1 MGKNKNFFRA
11 SAEDFK
17 KIPGSPVAYWVG
29 GKSLDV
35 LAKSAAIG
43 EHVESR
49 CGMNTSNNDY
59 YLKLWYEVGRRKIG
73 LGYKSVE
80 SFLAS
85 NFEYAPYN
93 KGGSFRKWFG
103 NLEYC
108 LWFGGKHYDE
118 LLNLGNH
125 LPSRQFYFHSCLTWS
140 DVTSSC
146 LSFRFVPEG
155 TVFDGC
161 AAVAFPHKEEC
172 MPLLGFLN
180 TTYVE
185 KLSHI
190 LNPTIHFKLNDFA
203 RLPYIVQRDTPVVQN
218 TADCCALAKEDWD
231 AYETSWDF
239 AVNPLVAARGGA
251 LCSSADSASF
261 VSAPTG
267 DGRSGQQSVVRDQVG
282 VGRDGELLT
291 AHCPLSTIYAA
302 VREKWAKNCE
312 EMRRLE
318 TENNR
323 IFIEAYGLQDELTP
337 EVPWHE
343 ITLTCNPWYRYG
355 VKVDSGQ
362 CAVGSAASDHCT
374 LPTDNLLEER
384 LKGDTVKE
392 LISYAV
398 GCMMG
403 RYSLEKPGLIL
414 ADQGAQISDQWIVVS
429 GQLVLRGKVAECV
442 RKELQRIDCLAEGD
456 GSCGRSVS
464 TGETAPDGGTVC
476 IVGSASSGGGFN
488 SVECR
493 RGAGAEY
500 DAGLH
505 ELSDNGTRV
514 VLRDGN
520 TIVDLCSAE
529 VLDAIASGSGAE
541 LVRRGWKDAERIDWK
556 TIHSS
561 LTTSHFSPDE
571 DGIIPILDND
581 WFADDIVTR
590 FREFIKV
597 AFGEVHFFE
606 NMAWIEE
613 ALGKNLRDYFTK
625 DFYKDH
631 LQRYQNRPIYWL
643 FQSPKGAFRALIYM
657 HRYKPD
663 MVGGVLGYLRS
674 LQTKVENQL
683 GVATQIASDES
694 KSSTERVR
702 ANKEVV
708 KYAKMQKELDEYEK
722 NVLYPLSTERIE
734 IDLDDGVK
742 VNYRKFGTALRKV
755 ATLEGKGE

>member
-1 MGKNKNFFRA
+1 MSENKNFFRA

-17 KIPGSPVAYWVG
+17 KIPGSPVAYWLKGQDLFLRTKVG
-29 GKSLDV
+29 DLYISGGRNKTHGNELYLRNWWEPSFKSTRWMVYANGGEFRKYFGNEIDV
-35 LAKSAAIG
+35 VDWSDEARSSYESHGGLVNKKFWGHQGICWSLITSASTSFRIKSAYAQYSSG
-43 EHVESR
+43 SPTLFDEHLDFSFE
-49 CGMNTSNNDY
+49 TLA
-59 YLKLWYEVGRRKIG
+59 YLNSPIVRY
-73 LGYKSVE
+73 
-80 SFLAS
+80 FLKA
-85 NFEYAPYN
+85 
-93 KGGSFRKWFG
+93 
-103 NLEYC
+103 
-108 LWFGGKHYDE
+108 
-118 LLNLGNH
+118 
-125 LPSRQFYFHSCLTWS
+125 
-140 DVTSSC
+140 
-146 LSFRFVPEG
+146 
-155 TVFDGC
+155 
-161 AAVAFPHKEEC
+161 
-172 MPLLGFLN
+172 
-180 TTYVE
+180 
-185 KLSHI
+185 
-190 LNPTIHFKLNDFA
+190 LNPTINTTFNDVA
-203 RLPYIVQRDTPVVQN
+203 TLPYAPTRQTDINDRVYTLVSLSR
-218 TADCCALAKEDWD
+218 KDWD
-231 AYETSWDF
+231 AYERSRNFT
-239 AVNPLVAARGGA
+239 VNPLVAERG
-251 LCSSADSASF
+251 
-261 VSAPTG
+261 VSG
-267 DGRSGQQSVVRDQVG
+267 QSVVGSEQNGGLITD
-282 VGRDGELLT
+282 
-291 AHCPLSTIYAA
+291 HCPLSTLYSRL
-302 VREKWAKNCE
+302 REKWAKDCE

-362 CAVGSAASDHCT
+362 CAVGSAASDHCI

-581 WFADDIVTR
+581 WFADDIVTQ
-590 FREFIKV
+590 FEKFLV
-597 AFGEVHFFE
+597 AAFGAAQLGANRAF
-606 NMAWIEE
+606 IEQ
-613 ALGKNLRDYFTK
+613 ALGKDLRSYFVK
-625 DFYKDH
+625 DFYADH
-631 LQRYQNRPIYWL
+631 LQRYQKRPIYWL
-643 FQSPKGAFRALIYM
+643 FSSPKGTFNALVYL
-657 HRYKPD
+657 HRYQPNTA
-663 MVGGVLGYLRS
+663 GQVLGYLRS
-674 LQTKVENQL
+674 FITKLQAKIEAADKTAADPSASQSFRTRAIKERTKLARQL
-683 GVATQIASDES
+683 
-694 KSSTERVR
+694 
-702 ANKEVV
+702 
-708 KYAKMQKELDEYEK
+708 KELEDYERD
-722 NVLYPLSTERIE
+722 VLHPLSLQHVAL
-734 IDLDDGVK
+734 DLDDGVK
-742 VNYRKFGTALRKV
+742 VNYLKLGAALKKIPG
-755 ATLEGKGE
+755 LEAKE

>member
-1 MGKNKNFFRA
+1 MSENKNFFRA

-29 GKSLDV
+29 NGMKKAFATGHHFPGDTKKGV
-35 LAKSAAIG
+35 LTGDNDKYLRLWS
-43 EHVESR
+43 EVSNSR
-49 CGMNTSNNDY
+49 MGRNLSSHDGMVDS
-59 YLKLWYEVGRRKIG
+59 RK
-73 LGYKSVE
+73 
-80 SFLAS
+80 
-85 NFEYAPYN
+85 
-93 KGGSFRKWFG
+93 KWFPVTSGGEKRRWYG
-103 NLEYC
+103 NLDTVVNLENDGADIKAHVKNYRLRDSQYYFREAITWTEVSSSIFSC
-108 LWFGGKHYDE
+108 RYVPHEVLFGNGGPVSFFFNEHLFYTLG
-118 LLNLGNH
+118 LLNSKVAKEMFSYLAPTINFG
-125 LPSRQFYFHSCLTWS
+125 
-140 DVTSSC
+140 
-146 LSFRFVPEG
+146 PEQVEKIPV
-155 TVFDGC
+155 VFDNIGTIDLNVRK
-161 AAVAFPHKEEC
+161 AVA
-172 MPLLGFLN
+172 
-180 TTYVE
+180 
-185 KLSHI
+185 
-190 LNPTIHFKLNDFA
+190 
-203 RLPYIVQRDTPVVQN
+203 
-218 TADCCALAKEDWD
+218 CASADWD

-267 DGRSGQQSVVRDQVG
+267 DGRSGQQSVIRDQVG

-302 VREKWAKNCE
+302 VREKWAKDCE

-384 LKGDTVKE
+384 LRGDTVKE

-590 FREFIKV
+590 FKEFIKV

-643 FQSPKGAFRALIYM
+643 FQSPKGAFRALVYM

-683 GVATQIASDES
+683 GVAMQIASDES
-694 KSSTERVR
+694 KSNSERVR
-702 ANKEVV
+702 ANKDVV
-708 KYAKMQKELDEYEK
+708 KFSKAKKELDEYEK

-742 VNYRKFGTALRKV
+742 VNYAKFASALAKV
-755 ATLEGKGE
+755 KALEAKGE

>member
-1 MGKNKNFFRA
+1 MSENKNFFRA
-11 SAEDFK
+11 SAENFK
-17 KIPGSPVAYWVG
+17 KIPGSPVAYWLSEKLIDSFSSFPMLYSVAPTKQG
-29 GKSLDV
+29 
-35 LAKSAAIG
+35 LATG
-43 EHVESR
+43 DNDRFLRRWFET
-49 CGMNTSNNDY
+49 GLNNTS
-59 YLKLWYEVGRRKIG
+59 IG
-73 LGYKSVE
+73 LLPDDVGFTSKKW
-80 SFLAS
+80 F
-85 NFEYAPYN
+85 PCN
-93 KGGSFRKWFG
+93 KGGEFRKWYG
-103 NLEYC
+103 NLDY
-108 LWFGGKHYDE
+108 LVNWSNSGKEIKSFYDSNGK
-118 LLNLGNH
+118 LR
-125 LPSRQFYFHSCLTWS
+125 SRPQNENFYFKKGLTWS
-140 DVTSSC
+140 AISSGK
-146 LSFRFVPEG
+146 LAMRYSSEG
-155 TVFDGC
+155 TMFETKGAMC
-161 AAVAFPHKEEC
+161 FPPCNKLTAA
-172 MPLLGFLN
+172 LGFLN
-180 TTYVE
+180 SCVVCDLL
-185 KLSHI
+185 KAMA
-190 LNPTIHFKLNDFA
+190 PTLDFHEGPIG
-203 RLPYIVQRDTPVVQN
+203 RLPFAIPKQE
-218 TADCCALAKEDWD
+218 TAYVNRCIELSKDDWD
-231 AYETSWDF
+231 GSEVSWDF
-239 AVNPLVAARGGA
+239 TVNPLVAERG
-251 LCSSADSASF
+251 
-261 VSAPTG
+261 VSG
-267 DGRSGQQSVVRDQVG
+267 QSVVGSEQNGGLITD
-282 VGRDGELLT
+282 
-291 AHCPLSTIYAA
+291 HCPLSTLYSRL
-302 VREKWAKNCE
+302 REKWAKDCE

-337 EVPWHE
+337 DVPWHE

-561 LTTSHFSPDE
+561 LTTSHFSPDK

-643 FQSPKGAFRALIYM
+643 FQSPKGAFRALVYM

-694 KSSTERVR
+694 KSSTERIR

-708 KYAKMQKELDEYEK
+708 KYSKMQKELDEYEK

-755 ATLEGKGE
+755 AALEGKGE

>member
-1 MGKNKNFFRA
+1 MSENKNFFRA

-17 KIPGSPVAYWVG
+17 KIPGSPVAYWVSNAFSATFSAFPRIAELTISDG
-29 GKSLDV
+29 QTKTGDNDKYLRLIWEVSASLVGK
-35 LAKSAAIG
+35 
-43 EHVESR
+43 EHKWV
-49 CGMNTSNNDY
+49 
-59 YLKLWYEVGRRKIG
+59 KH
-73 LGYKSVE
+73 
-80 SFLAS
+80 
-85 NFEYAPYN
+85 P
-93 KGGSFRKWFG
+93 KGGCFRRWYGNLDTVIDWSEKARTHYRTDRVARILPDYLWWRRGFCWTLITSSKQSFRLVNSDEIFNLAAPTLFPKKEADLFG
-103 NLEYC
+103 
-108 LWFGGKHYDE
+108 
-118 LLNLGNH
+118 LL
-125 LPSRQFYFHSCLTWS
+125 
-140 DVTSSC
+140 
-146 LSFRFVPEG
+146 
-155 TVFDGC
+155 
-161 AAVAFPHKEEC
+161 AVA
-172 MPLLGFLN
+172 N
-180 TTYVE
+180 TKISAYVT
-185 KLSHI
+185 KV
-190 LNPTIHFKLNDFA
+190 LNPTINMNVGDVQSIPYVLPEGNVNQNVK
-203 RLPYIVQRDTPVVQN
+203 RLVSISRN
-218 TADCCALAKEDWD
+218 DWD
-231 AYETSWDF
+231 TYETSWDF
-239 AVNPLVAARGGA
+239 TTNPLVAERG
-251 LCSSADSASF
+251 
-261 VSAPTG
+261 VSG
-267 DGRSGQQSVVRDQVG
+267 QSVVGSEQNGGLITD
-282 VGRDGELLT
+282 
-291 AHCPLSTIYAA
+291 HCPLSTLYARL
-302 VREKWAKNCE
+302 REKWAKNCE

-337 EVPWHE
+337 DVPWHE

-561 LTTSHFSPDE
+561 LTTSHFSPDK

-590 FREFIKV
+590 FKEFIKV

-643 FQSPKGAFRALIYM
+643 FQSPKGAFRALVYM

-708 KYAKMQKELDEYEK
+708 KYSKMQKELDEYEK

-742 VNYRKFGTALRKV
+742 VNYAKFASALAKV
-755 ATLEGKGE
+755 KALEAKE

>member
-1 MGKNKNFFRA
+1 MSENKNFFRA

-29 GKSLDV
+29 NGMKKAFETGQHFPGDTKKGV
-35 LAKSAAIG
+35 LTGDNDKYLRLWS
-43 EHVESR
+43 EVSNSR
-49 CGMNTSNNDY
+49 MGRNLSSHDGMVDS
-59 YLKLWYEVGRRKIG
+59 RK
-73 LGYKSVE
+73 
-80 SFLAS
+80 
-85 NFEYAPYN
+85 
-93 KGGSFRKWFG
+93 KWFPVTSGGEKRRWYG
-103 NLEYC
+103 NLDTVVNLENDGADIKAHVKNYRLRDSQYYFREAITWTEVSSSIFSC
-108 LWFGGKHYDE
+108 RYVPHEVLFGNGGPVSFFFNKHLFYTLG
-118 LLNLGNH
+118 LLNSKVAKEMFSYLAPTINFG
-125 LPSRQFYFHSCLTWS
+125 
-140 DVTSSC
+140 
-146 LSFRFVPEG
+146 PEQVEKIPV
-155 TVFDGC
+155 VFDNIGTIDLNVRK
-161 AAVAFPHKEEC
+161 AVA
-172 MPLLGFLN
+172 
-180 TTYVE
+180 
-185 KLSHI
+185 
-190 LNPTIHFKLNDFA
+190 
-203 RLPYIVQRDTPVVQN
+203 
-218 TADCCALAKEDWD
+218 CASADWD

-239 AVNPLVAARGGA
+239 VVNPLVAARNVSGA
-251 LCSSADSASF
+251 SDESEFQLSA
-261 VSAPTG
+261 
-267 DGRSGQQSVVRDQVG
+267 
-282 VGRDGELLT
+282 L
-291 AHCPLSTIYAA
+291 YAA
-302 VREKWAKNCE
+302 VREKWAKDCE

-414 ADQGAQISDQWIVVS
+414 ADQGATLADYERVVS
-429 GQLVLRGKVAECV
+429 GQCSVASGECAV
-442 RKELQRIDCLAEGD
+442 
-456 GSCGRSVS
+456 VS
-464 TGETAPDGGTVC
+464 GECAVGGT
-476 IVGSASSGGGFN
+476 
-488 SVECR
+488 
-493 RGAGAEY
+493 
-500 DAGLH
+500 D
-505 ELSDNGTRV
+505 
-514 VLRDGN
+514 
-520 TIVDLCSAE
+520 
-529 VLDAIASGSGAE
+529 
-541 LVRRGWKDAERIDWK
+541 
-556 TIHSS
+556 HSS
-561 LTTSHFSPDE
+561 LTTAHFSPDE

-590 FREFIKV
+590 FKEFIKV

-643 FQSPKGAFRALIYM
+643 FQSPKGAFRALVYM

-708 KYAKMQKELDEYEK
+708 KYSKMQKELDEYEK

-742 VNYRKFGTALRKV
+742 VNYRKFGVALRKV
-755 ATLEGKGE
+755 AALEGKDE

>member
-1 MGKNKNFFRA
+1 MSRVT
-11 SAEDFK
+11 SD
-17 KIPGSPVAYWVG
+17 SP
-29 GKSLDV
+29 
-35 LAKSAAIG
+35 
-43 EHVESR
+43 
-49 CGMNTSNNDY
+49 
-59 YLKLWYEVGRRKIG
+59 
-73 LGYKSVE
+73 
-80 SFLAS
+80 
-85 NFEYAPYN
+85 
-93 KGGSFRKWFG
+93 SFRVMS
-103 NLEYC
+103 NDSISESATNAIYEI
-108 LWFGGKHYDE
+108 GGRTEKSTALLL
-118 LLNLGNH
+118 LLNSYVGK
-125 LPSRQFYFHSCLTWS
+125 Y
-140 DVTSSC
+140 V
-146 LSFRFVPEG
+146 LSLV
-155 TVFDGC
+155 
-161 AAVAFPHKEEC
+161 
-172 MPLLGFLN
+172 
-180 TTYVE
+180 
-185 KLSHI
+185 
-190 LNPTIHFKLNDFA
+190 NPTINVVPDDIRSFPV
-203 RLPYIVQRDTPVVQN
+203 RLDIPNQSYDAAAMMVEI
-218 TADCCALAKEDWD
+218 AHMDWD
-231 AYETSWDF
+231 SYETSWDF
-239 AVNPLVAARGGA
+239 SVNPLIAAWNLEREKAGESSGEVA
-251 LCSSADSASF
+251 S
-261 VSAPTG
+261 
-267 DGRSGQQSVVRDQVG
+267 RDLP
-282 VGRDGELLT
+282 RDGTLQG
-291 AHCPLSTIYAA
+291 IYEKVRAGWAA
-302 VREKWAKNCE
+302 NCE

-590 FREFIKV
+590 FKEFIKV

-643 FQSPKGAFRALIYM
+643 FQSPKGAFRALVYM

-683 GVATQIASDES
+683 GVAMQIASDES
-694 KSSTERVR
+694 KSNSERVR
-702 ANKEVV
+702 ANKDVV
-708 KYAKMQKELDEYEK
+708 KFSKAKKELDEYEK

-742 VNYRKFGTALRKV
+742 VNYAKFASALAKV
-755 ATLEGKGE
+755 KALEAKGE

>member
-1 MGKNKNFFRA
+1 
-11 SAEDFK
+11 
-17 KIPGSPVAYWVG
+17 
-29 GKSLDV
+29 
-35 LAKSAAIG
+35 
-43 EHVESR
+43 
-49 CGMNTSNNDY
+49 
-59 YLKLWYEVGRRKIG
+59 
-73 LGYKSVE
+73 
-80 SFLAS
+80 
-85 NFEYAPYN
+85 
-93 KGGSFRKWFG
+93 
-103 NLEYC
+103 
-108 LWFGGKHYDE
+108 
-118 LLNLGNH
+118 
-125 LPSRQFYFHSCLTWS
+125 
-140 DVTSSC
+140 
-146 LSFRFVPEG
+146 
-155 TVFDGC
+155 
-161 AAVAFPHKEEC
+161 

-239 AVNPLVAARGGA
+239 TVNPLVAERG
-251 LCSSADSASF
+251 
-261 VSAPTG
+261 VSG
-267 DGRSGQQSVVRDQVG
+267 QSVVGSEQNGGLITD
-282 VGRDGELLT
+282 
-291 AHCPLSTIYAA
+291 HCPLSTLYSRL
-302 VREKWAKNCE
+302 REKWAKDCE

-337 EVPWHE
+337 DVPWHE

-561 LTTSHFSPDE
+561 LTTSHFSPDK

-590 FREFIKV
+590 FKEFIKV

-606 NMAWIEE
+606 NMAWIKE

-643 FQSPKGAFRALIYM
+643 FQSPKGAFRALVYM

-683 GVATQIASDES
+683 GVAMQIASDES
-694 KSSTERVR
+694 KSNSERVR
-702 ANKEVV
+702 ANKDVV
-708 KYAKMQKELDEYEK
+708 KFSKAKKELDEYEK

-742 VNYRKFGTALRKV
+742 VNYAKFASALAKV
-755 ATLEGKGE
+755 KALEAKGE

>member
-1 MGKNKNFFRA
+1 MSKNKTNFFRA

-17 KIPGSPVAYWVG
+17 KIPGSPVAYWLSEKLIDSFSSFPMLYSVAPTKQG
-29 GKSLDV
+29 
-35 LAKSAAIG
+35 LATG
-43 EHVESR
+43 DNDRFLRRWFET
-49 CGMNTSNNDY
+49 GLNNTS
-59 YLKLWYEVGRRKIG
+59 IG
-73 LGYKSVE
+73 LLPDDVE
-80 SFLAS
+80 FTSKKWF
-85 NFEYAPYN
+85 PCN
-93 KGGSFRKWFG
+93 KGGEFRKWYG
-103 NLEYC
+103 NLDY
-108 LWFGGKHYDE
+108 LVNWSNSGKEIKSFYDSNGK
-118 LLNLGNH
+118 LR
-125 LPSRQFYFHSCLTWS
+125 SRPQNENFYFKKGLTWS
-140 DVTSSC
+140 AISSGK
-146 LSFRFVPEG
+146 LAMRYSSEG
-155 TVFDGC
+155 TMFETKGAMC
-161 AAVAFPHKEEC
+161 FPPCNKLTAA
-172 MPLLGFLN
+172 LGFLN
-180 TTYVE
+180 SCVVCDLL
-185 KLSHI
+185 KAMA
-190 LNPTIHFKLNDFA
+190 PTLDFHEGPIG
-203 RLPYIVQRDTPVVQN
+203 RLPFAIPNQE
-218 TADCCALAKEDWD
+218 TAYVNRCIELSKDDWD
-231 AYETSWDF
+231 GSEVSWDF
-239 AVNPLVAARGGA
+239 TVNPLVAARNVSGA
-251 LCSSADSASF
+251 SDESAFQLSA
-261 VSAPTG
+261 
-267 DGRSGQQSVVRDQVG
+267 
-282 VGRDGELLT
+282 L
-291 AHCPLSTIYAA
+291 YAA
-302 VREKWAKNCE
+302 VREKWAKDCE

-343 ITLTCNPWYRYG
+343 ITLTCNPWYRYRAECG
-355 VKVDSGQ
+355 VQ
-362 CAVGSAASDHCT
+362 SAE
-374 LPTDNLLEER
+374 LPRDGKLEER

-590 FREFIKV
+590 FKKFIKV

-643 FQSPKGAFRALIYM
+643 FQSPKGAFRALVYM

-674 LQTKVENQL
+674 LQTKIDNQL
-683 GVATQIASDES
+683 DVAMQIGADES
-694 KSSTERVR
+694 KSSSARVR
-702 ANKEVV
+702 ANKDAV
-708 KYAKMQKELDEYEK
+708 KYAKVKKELDEYEK

-742 VNYRKFGTALRKV
+742 VNYAKFASALAKV
-755 ATLEGKGE
+755 KALEAKE